1 MPKLNSAGDIIYGVS
16 GGVGVFT
23 NDGTHHPIEDNA
35 NNGGWLDNNTVIY
48 QRLQPTQT
56 IMRAHF
62 NGANK
67 IPLKGYGANVIFAN
81 HFDYASWM
89 WGNDVGGG
97 LIVYGLIR
105 QSNQII
111 NGAGLGSI
119 GKDGTLVYVADYLGG
134 KNMMVGSTLYQVP
147 AIFST
152 STIDINRAAGFTGTN
167 ELAFVENGVLV
178 HKILANATIAGKI
191 FDVDGQTYICHN
203 SQHHAIVYNLADP
216 TRGWT
221 FGAPDHAYN
230 PDAIWMG
237 DNVKVCWSY
246 NAGELRNESEWKVN
260 SLSTPMQPF
269 DGSEFKQMI
278 INKLPMQLNQQEID
292 YLIELVRRDM

>member
-23 NDGTHHPIEDNA
+23 NAGTHHPIEDNA

-56 IMRAHF
+56 IMRADF
-62 NGANK
+62 NGGNK

-81 HFDYASWM
+81 NFDYASWM
-89 WGNDVGGG
+89 WGNDVGG
-97 LIVYGLIR
+97 IVVYGLIR

-111 NGAGLGSI
+111 NGAGVGSI

-147 AIFST
+147 SIFST
-152 STIDINRAAGFTGTN
+152 STIDINRAAGFTGT
-167 ELAFVENGVLV
+167 EYLALVQNGVLV
-178 HKILANATIAGKI
+178 NVPLANATIAGKI

-203 SQHHAIVYNLADP
+203 SQHYAIVYNLADP

-230 PDAIWMG
+230 PDAVWMG

-246 NAGELRNESEWKVN
+246 NAGELTSEIEWKVT
-260 SLSTPMQPF
+260 SLNTPMLPF
-269 DGSEFKQMI
+269 DENAFKQRI
-278 INKLPMQLNQQEID
+278 INKLPMQLNSDEIA
-292 YLIELVRRDM
+292 YLMQLVQKDM